1 MFEWNA
7 EQYSKFKKE
16 RTLPAIDLANSINS
30 ENVRTVLDV
39 GCGIG
44 NSTAVL
50 KRRFPNA
57 RIIGADNSD
66 DMLAA
71 ARKNNPDLEFMKL
84 DASTDIVNISDR
96 FDVVFSNACI
106 QWIPNHRL
114 LIKRLMELLKEDG
127 TLAIQ
132 IPQQA
137 KHPMH
142 RIVKSVAQS
151 EKWKQKIPASRVF
164 HILTEEEY
172 FDILSELSDNF
183 RMWETTYFHAMPS
196 HQSIVEWYKGTG
208 LRPFL
213 EQLSDSDK
221 GEFENDVLM
230 EIQGYYPTQKN
241 GEIIFRFPRL
251 FMTAEK

>member
-1 MFEWNA
+1 MFDWNA
-7 EQYSKFKKE
+7 EQYSKFEKE
-16 RTLPAIDLANSINS
+16 RTLPAIDLADSINS

-66 DMLAA
+66 DMLAT
-71 ARKNNPDLEFMKL
+71 ARKNNPELEFMKL
-84 DASTDIVNISDR
+84 DASTDIVKISDR

-114 LIKRLMELLKEDG
+114 LIKRMMELLKEDG

-142 RIVKSVAQS
+142 RIVKSVAES
-151 EKWKQKIPASRVF
+151 EKWKQKILVSRAFNV
-164 HILTEEEY
+164 LTEEEY
-172 FDILSELSDNF
+172 FNIFSELSDNF

-196 HQSIVEWYKGTG
+196 HRSIVEWYKGTG

-213 EQLSDSDK
+213 EQLSGSDK
-221 GEFENDVLM
+221 GEFENDVLT
-230 EIQGYYPTQKN
+230 ETQRYYPIQQN